1 MCSIMAGLTAL
12 GGYMGY
18 RQNKQAAD
26 AQAAAYNAQA
36 QAAEQNARVEA
47 RKQEQIADN
56 YAQEAKNLRARR
68 RLAEGAQRASTGAAG
83 LSFAGSSMDL
93 LSSSYDAYNQDQLN
107 LLQNQRND
115 NYASRV
121 AQTNYIN
128 QANAARAS
136 AANVKSQARNS
147 VFSTILGTAASIYGI
162 EQPWKKSGTSG
173 NAELFDNNLYTNS
186 GNKAVDYYA
195 NNGLDTGSAS
205 TNLAI
210 SGNSGLSYGTNAAVN
225 YYSGNTGWSY
235 NSFNKKKSNLYTKNF
250 QGW

>member
-68 RLAEGAQRASTGAAG
+68 RLAEGSQRASTGAAG
-83 LSFAGSSMDL
+83 LSFAGSSIDL
-93 LSSSYDAYNQDQLN
+93 LSSGYEAYNQDQLN

-173 NAELFDNNLYTNS
+173 NAELFDSNLYTNS

-225 YYSGNTGWSY
+225 YYGGNTGWSY